1 MRFRPFLIDLTV
13 LKISATEINRSPRVK
28 AIHLGEVTIL
38 VIFFHNRALSR
49 PVIRILHGLFFV
61 YWEKTGFSGNDHSCL
76 VCIVIKICAREMKD

>member
-28 AIHLGEVTIL
+28 AVCFNEVTIL

-49 PVIRILHGLFFV
+49 RVIRILHGPLLV
-61 YWEKTGFSGNDHSCL
+61 YWKKIGFSGNDHWCL
-76 VCIVIKICAREMKD
+76 ICIVIKMYAREMQD